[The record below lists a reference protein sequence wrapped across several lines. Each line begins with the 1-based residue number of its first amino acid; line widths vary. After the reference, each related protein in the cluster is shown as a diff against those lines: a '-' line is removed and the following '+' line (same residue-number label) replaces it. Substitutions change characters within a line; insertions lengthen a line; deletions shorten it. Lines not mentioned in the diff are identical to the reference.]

1 MKLDI
6 KDVEHIA
13 KLARL
18 HLTEEEKKKFSRE
31 LSSVLEYMDILNEV
45 DTEKVEPS
53 YQVTGLINI
62 YRKDEVKGC
71 TDEEMKEVRKQF
83 PEDKDDLLKVPGIFE

>member
-1 MKLDI
+1 M
-6 KDVEHIA
+6 
-13 KLARL
+13 
-18 HLTEEEKKKFSRE
+18 
-31 LSSVLEYMDILNEV
+31 